1 MRSPQRRGVRKDDV
15 HEESRGEQSRSA
27 TQSVSEMG
35 ARGDGKDRN
44 CTKPVMEVV
53 GGDTRFVGEDWADSE
68 IKGEIHRTGDVDK
81 DNRDL
86 CLCETAPPPPFFMSV
101 GPNPREW
108 VESCCC
114 LSKWRFD

>member
-1 MRSPQRRGVRKDDV
+1 MVESGCGDWLKAMGGRIRSPQRRGVSKDDV
-15 HEESRGEQSRSA
+15 HEESRREQSRFA

-53 GGDTRFVGEDWADSE
+53 GGDTGSVGEDWADSE

-81 DNRDL
+81 DNKDL
-86 CLCETAPPPPFFMSV
+86 CL
-101 GPNPREW
+101 
-108 VESCCC
+108 
-114 LSKWRFD
+114 